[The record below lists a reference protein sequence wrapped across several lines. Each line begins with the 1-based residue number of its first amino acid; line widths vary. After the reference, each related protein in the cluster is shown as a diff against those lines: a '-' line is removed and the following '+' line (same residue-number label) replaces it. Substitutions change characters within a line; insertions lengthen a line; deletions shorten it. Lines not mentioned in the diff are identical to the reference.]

1 MFSARNQAT
10 RDRSKESTTNK
21 NGTQALVLS
30 DGPLSGGST
39 KKPGQIK
46 DQNYIY
52 EINNLKRE
60 INEEIKRERGERNVV
75 SPPASL
81 HSQNK
86 LD

>member
-1 MFSARNQAT
+1 M
-10 RDRSKESTTNK
+10 
-21 NGTQALVLS
+21 LS
-30 DGPLSGGST
+30 DGLLSGGSS

-46 DQNYIY
+46 DQSYIY

-81 HSQNK
+81 HNQNR
-86 LD
+86 LDQRKMSS